1 MAWLSA
7 IARCQAT
14 QVTSCN
20 LASLTPRGGR
30 GLALIAAASL
40 FGLAFAGGAQACA
53 CANEP
58 IEDRLAR
65 ADAAVVGQIAGP
77 ADGRAGGGSRLLRV
91 DVEQRVKGDVPSD
104 LVIRAPFGTDCD
116 LPERTNKSV
125 GLLLTKDT
133 DGMLLGNL
141 CSTASAG
148 ELVVAGGEPRGGPI
162 KVVIGFA
169 VLALVLLWSFRRLK
183 RGSRP
188 DLPGAPRP

>member
-1 MAWLSA
+1 MLVALAGALSLVA
-7 IARCQAT
+7 VAT
-14 QVTSCN
+14 GQ
-20 LASLTPRGGR
+20 
-30 GLALIAAASL
+30 
-40 FGLAFAGGAQACA
+40 GAQACV

-65 ADAAVVGQIAGP
+65 ADAAVVGRIVGP
-77 ADGRAGGGSRLLRV
+77 ADGRTGAGSRLLRV

-104 LVIRAPFGTDCD
+104 LVIRAPSGTDCD
-116 LPERTNKSV
+116 LPERTDKSV

-141 CSTASAG
+141 CSTAGPG
-148 ELVVAGGEPRGGPI
+148 ELVVAGGAPRGGPI

-169 VLALVLLWSFRRLK
+169 ILALVVLWSFRRLK